1 MNLARHASV
10 LWRYRTV
17 TAAGIGLA
25 IVFAILATYQ
35 VRSTG
40 LTPRS
45 SESWSATSSILVTQP
60 GFPEGR
66 VTLPQQEIGA
76 GVTTDGKAAV
86 PGESRPKDQLEFAD
100 PARLAALGDLYAKF
114 LTSDE
119 VLSRVPERPSA
130 AQVSA
135 SPFVSSSGSVLL
147 PVVELKT
154 LGPTGELARRINV
167 STYKALENYLAER
180 QSANAISTARRVDLK
195 VLVTP
200 KVVRESGVKPTASVL
215 AFFLVLL
222 GTLAFTHLLEALRTR
237 RQQSA
242 LASIMSFDPAD
253 PREDE
258 EPAPPVRRDSEQRA
272 SAAGHRVSR

>member
-1 MNLARHASV
+1 MHLARHASV

-25 IVFAILATYQ
+25 IVFAVLASYQ

-45 SESWSATSSILVTQP
+45 SASWSATSSILVTQP

-76 GVTTDGKAAV
+76 GVTTDGKDAV
-86 PGESRPKDQLEFAD
+86 PEESAPKDQLEFAD

-130 AQVSA
+130 SQVMA
-135 SPFVSSSGSVLL
+135 SPFASSSGVLL
-147 PVVELKT
+147 PVLELKT
-154 LGPTGELARRINV
+154 LGPTGEMARRINV
-167 STYKALENYLAER
+167 NTYKALRDYLAER

-195 VLVTP
+195 LLVTP
-200 KVVRESGVKPTASVL
+200 KIALESGVKPTASVL

-237 RQQSA
+237 RQRTA
-242 LASIMSFDPAD
+242 LTSIMSFDPAD

-258 EPAPPVRRDSEQRA
+258 ESGPSVTRGSEQRA
-272 SAAGHRVSR
+272 GAAGHPLSR